1 MQLLRKALCFSMVK
15 ELDPTEFLT
24 RRNAGEPMTLLDVR
38 EDWEINLA
46 PVPSEVVR
54 IPMGQI
60 ADRATELDPTQEIVV
75 ICRSGGRSAQVAHFL
90 ERQGF
95 KSVANLTGGILA
107 WSRDLD
113 ASIPQ
118 Y

>member
-1 MQLLRKALCFSMVK
+1 MK
-15 ELDPTEFLT
+15 EIGPSEFLQ

-38 EDWEINLA
+38 EDWEISLA
-46 PVPSEVVR
+46 PVPSEVLH

-60 ADRATELDPTQEIVV
+60 ADRVKELDPAQETVV

-107 WSRDLD
+107 WSRELD
-113 ASIPQ
+113 PTIPQ